1 MNANELPSNRAP
13 AIITAACELFAN
25 SGFEAVSVAE
35 IAHRAGVSKANIFH
49 HFKSKDALYLE
60 VLKQGCRKH
69 ADFTD
74 ALLKADVP
82 SIEKLKRLAE
92 FDLADMFDNEVET
105 QLFMR
110 EIFNYGHADGRS
122 MAEEVFEHNF
132 EVIVELFRQGQARGD
147 LRPDFDAATAAWMFA
162 SNLIMYFHTHQMRR
176 RMPVLRPID
185 QHEVFGMKILEI
197 FLQGVAAP
205 ESSAAAGAP

>member
-1 MNANELPSNRAP
+1 MNAHELPSNSAP

-35 IAHRAGVSKANIFH
+35 IAQRAGVSKANIFH

-74 ALLKADVP
+74 ALLKADLSSV
-82 SIEKLKRLAE
+82 EKLKRLAE

-110 EIFNYGHADGRS
+110 EIFNYGHGDGRS
-122 MAEEVFEHNF
+122 MAEDVFEHNF

-147 LRPDFDAATAAWMFA
+147 LRPDFDPATAAWMFA
-162 SNLIMYFHTHQMRR
+162 SNLIMYFHTQQMRR
-176 RMPVLRPID
+176 RMSVLQHID
-185 QHEVFGMKILEI
+185 QPEVFGMKMLEI
-197 FLQGVAAP
+197 FLQGLVTAAP
-205 ESSAAAGAP
+205 GTTAGAA